1 MFFSAFRQRLIHA
14 RMEARRAIA
23 GVEEINVDAHKGAKR
38 ANLVLVEVN
47 HGVATLRSLT
57 DLQPKVTLRMSVP
70 YRKDC
75 AYTFA
80 NGKLYQLG
88 FKNTC
93 ASRLSLTQESYVI
106 IMNNFTRYIILYL

>member
-1 MFFSAFRQRLIHA
+1 
-14 RMEARRAIA
+14 MEARRAIA
-23 GVEEINVDAHKGAKR
+23 GVEEINVDAHKGATR

-47 HGVATLRSLT
+47 HGVATLRSMT

-75 AYTFA
+75 AYTFV

-88 FKNTC
+88 FKNTRLS

>member
-1 MFFSAFRQRLIHA
+1 
-14 RMEARRAIA
+14 MET
-23 GVEEINVDAHKGAKR
+23 KR
-38 ANLVLVEVN
+38 SNLVLVEEN
-47 HGVATLRSLT
+47 NGEAILLSGTE
-57 DLQPKVTLRMSVP
+57 LQPTGTLRMCVP
-70 YRKDC
+70 FRIDC